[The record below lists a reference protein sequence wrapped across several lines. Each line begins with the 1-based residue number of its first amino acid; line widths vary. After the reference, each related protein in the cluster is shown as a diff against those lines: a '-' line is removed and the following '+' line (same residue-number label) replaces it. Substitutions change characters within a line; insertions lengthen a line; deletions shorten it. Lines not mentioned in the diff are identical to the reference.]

1 MLKWGIFNAS
11 LLLNEHG
18 HPPFYFKIV
27 VLVINIQWTKF
38 ERKSIV
44 TFISEELRQVNCHDR
59 ATSFNS
65 FFLLAPPSIYYVD
78 PPTETGTEENVT
90 FTCHASGLPQPTFTW
105 ITPDGHAVNATAPV
119 YESEV
124 LNDGSE
130 IIRGKIVQEDG
141 SLLIF
146 NTLVADQ
153 GVYKC
158 VAINAVGQDDKT
170 VNLTVKEG
178 KNRISHLPF

>member
-1 MLKWGIFNAS
+1 M
-11 LLLNEHG
+11 
-18 HPPFYFKIV
+18 
-27 VLVINIQWTKF
+27 
-38 ERKSIV
+38 
-44 TFISEELRQVNCHDR
+44 
-59 ATSFNS
+59 
-65 FFLLAPPSIYYVD
+65 
-78 PPTETGTEENVT
+78 ETGSEENVT
-90 FTCHASGLPQPTFTW
+90 LTCHASGLPQPTFTW
-105 ITPDGHAVNATAPV
+105 ITPDGNAVNATTPV

-124 LNDGSE
+124 LDDGSE
-130 IIRGKIVQEDG
+130 NRRGKIVQEDG

-158 VAINAVGQDDKT
+158 VAINVVGQDSKT